1 MIRYVIRRL
10 FQMIPT
16 MLGVVLV
23 TFFLFNLIGGS
34 PARLML
40 GDKASAR
47 DLEAFDET
55 RGFNRPLFW
64 GRFSDTRI
72 YTETDFR
79 NSLGPWTG
87 LPGVIAPSAFPVE
100 GLEIQGPVEIPF
112 PLTFDLFPG
121 HQYEWSM
128 EYSITR
134 DEGFIVLHTS
144 TGKMPLKR
152 GDRGIFKWRD
162 QTTDDPSYRPSL
174 SLPEG
179 SGLLIRKLSCR
190 RVNQNPWN
198 SQWTHYA
205 SQLLRMDFG
214 WSHSANQ
221 PVVDILLQGILP
233 TLCLAAPILAGEV
246 ALSLILALGCAYCRD
261 KLFDRSVLVLS
272 VFLMSV
278 NYLVWIVAGQ
288 YWLGYRLDLF
298 PVWGFESWHYLVL
311 PVVVGIL
318 HGIGPNVRFY
328 RTIMLEEMNRDYVRT
343 ARAKGVGT
351 TGILF
356 RHVLKNAM
364 IPVITNVVLSLPF
377 LYTGSLLLE
386 TFFGIPGLGYLSVN
400 AINSSDVDVV
410 RAVVLTGSFL
420 YLAANLAADLCY
432 AWVDPRVKLT

>member
-1 MIRYVIRRL
+1 MV
-10 FQMIPT
+10 PT
-16 MLGVVLV
+16 MIGVVLV
-23 TFFLFNLIGGS
+23 TFVLFNLVGGS
-34 PARLML
+34 PARMLL

-64 GRFSDTRI
+64 GSSSETRL

-79 NSLGPWTG
+79 NSQGPWAGISGVTESG
-87 LPGVIAPSAFPVE
+87 LFPVE
-100 GLEIQGPVEIPF
+100 GLLMKGPARVAIP
-112 PLTFDLFPG
+112 LAFDMFPG
-121 HQYEWSM
+121 HVYEWNLHYRSSGM
-128 EYSITR
+128 LKGVI
-134 DEGFIVLHTS
+134 LHTS
-144 TGKMPLKR
+144 TTESPIELFTSGAVS
-152 GDRGIFKWRD
+152 WRD
-162 QTTDDPSYRPSL
+162 QVEQGSTYRPEFQIPDGAELLVTSL
-174 SLPEG
+174 N
-179 SGLLIRKLSCR
+179 CR
-190 RVNQNPWN
+190 RINEQPWL
-198 SQWTHYA
+198 SQWSHYVG
-205 SQLLRMDFG
+205 QLFRLDFG

-221 PVVDILLQGILP
+221 QVVDVLKQGIVP
-233 TLCLAAPILAGEV
+233 TLYLATPILVGEV
-246 ALSLILALGCAYCRD
+246 VISLVLALGCAYYRNR
-261 KLFDRSVLVLS
+261 LFDRLVLVSS

-288 YWLGYRLDLF
+288 YWLGYRLDFF
-298 PVWGFESWHYLVL
+298 PVWGFESWSYLIL
-311 PVVVGIL
+311 PVIVGII

-328 RTIMLEEMNRDYVRT
+328 RTIMLEEMHKDYVRT

-351 TGILF
+351 AGILF

-420 YLAANLAADLCY
+420 YLLANLAADLCY
-432 AWVDPRVKLT
+432 AWVDPRVKLS